1 MYSVHLI
8 YKAKGSVQ
16 YRARFC
22 IIGLEYSVLMQN
34 EIIVQYN
41 DTKKSYLTY
50 KYWKAWR

>member
-22 IIGLEYSVLMQN
+22 ITGLEYSVLMQN
-34 EIIVQYN
+34 EIIVEYN

-50 KYWKAWR
+50 KY